1 MSAARPADP
10 VRAAAPAVVVAA
22 RNATAVAFAL
32 NGMAFATWVSRI
44 PEVQSSLELTPGRL
58 GLLLLCAAVGAVT
71 ALPLAGAVVRRIG
84 TGRTVGAGALV
95 LGVGLSLA
103 GVGADA
109 LDSVLLAGAGLFLT
123 GYGIGT
129 WDVAMNLEGAVV
141 ERRLGRT
148 VMPRFHAAFS
158 LGAVAGAGL
167 GAAAAGAGLPVV
179 AHLSL
184 TAVALV
190 AAVLVAVR
198 SFLPVAGTHGGRPAT
213 TGARFRAVD
222 AWREPRT
229 LMVGAVVCVMA
240 FTEGTANDWVAVAFV
255 DGYGTSPAVGALM
268 FGAFV
273 AAMTVGRTVGTVVID
288 RWGRVPSLVATML
301 LAVAGGLLTVF
312 APTLPLAVVGILV
325 WGLGASLG
333 FPMGMSAAA
342 DDEERASA
350 RVSTVATIGY
360 TAFLAGPPLV
370 GFLGDQVGV
379 LRALLVVPVLV
390 LPAVALAPAMRPLRS
405 TNGAGDEG
413 TGAAP
418 AVDGS
423 DPAVAPGY
431 RGTP

>member
-1 MSAARPADP
+1 VPAARAT
-10 VRAAAPAVVVAA
+10 APHRVVAA
-22 RNATAVAFAL
+22 RTATAVAFAL
-32 NGMAFATWVSRI
+32 NGLAFATWVSRI
-44 PEVQSSLELTPGRL
+44 PEVQAALGLTPGLL
-58 GLLLLCAAVGAVT
+58 GVLLLCAAVGAVT
-71 ALPLAGAVVRRIG
+71 ALPMAGAVVRRLG
-84 TGRTVGAGALV
+84 TARTVAAGALLLGAGLTLAGVAAGALGDAV
-95 LGVGLSLA
+95 LTGVGLFA
-103 GVGADA
+103 
-109 LDSVLLAGAGLFLT
+109 T

-148 VMPRFHAAFS
+148 IMPRFHAAFS
-158 LGAVAGAGL
+158 LGSVVGAGL
-167 GAAAAGAGLPVV
+167 GAAAAGTGLPVA

-184 TAVALV
+184 SSAALV

-198 SFLPVAGTHGGRPAT
+198 SFLPQDAAPAD
-213 TGARFRAVD
+213 AAPDRRRYRAID

-229 LMVGAVVCVMA
+229 LMIGAVVCVMA
-240 FTEGTANDWVAVAFV
+240 FTEGTANDWIAVAFV
-255 DGYGTSPAVGALM
+255 DGYGTTPAVGALM

-273 AAMTVGRTVGTVVID
+273 AAMTLGRTVGTSVID
-288 RWGRVPSLVATML
+288 RWGRVPSLAATML

-312 APTLPLAVVGILV
+312 APTFPLAVVGVLV

-390 LPAVALAPAMRPLRS
+390 LPALALAPAMRPLPAPP
-405 TNGAGDEG
+405 GAEDGGPGDR
-413 TGAAP
+413 
-418 AVDGS
+418 AVDGR